1 MGRLKTEYFNA
12 SSLELKYPVLRC
24 SFFVER
30 RLNMYLTVK
39 QELKHLT
46 KDEYLSL
53 RKLSHIAKNLTNEAI
68 YNVRQYYF
76 KEEKYLKYADNYKLL
91 KTSVNYRLLNS
102 NMSQQI
108 LKEVDGSFKA
118 FFGLLNLAKKGK
130 YSFKDIRLP
139 HYLPKDGYTTLVIGF
154 VRINDN
160 KLIIP
165 YSNRFR
171 KDNKTISINI
181 PPVLKD
187 RKIKEIRIIPK
198 SNARYF
204 EVQYTYEAECIQSNL
219 NKDNALA
226 IDLGI
231 DNLCACV
238 TSTGSSFIID
248 GRRLKSINQWYN
260 KQNSYLQSIKD
271 KQHIN
276 VKQTDRQY
284 RLTSKRNR
292 CVSDYLS
299 KAARLIINY
308 CLNNDIGNIV
318 VGYNETFQK
327 DVALGKLTNQ
337 SFVEIPYG
345 RLRDK
350 LEYLCTLYG
359 INYIKQEES
368 YTSKAS
374 FFDKDDIPLYNADNP
389 KDYSF
394 SGTRVK
400 RGLYKTRSGK
410 TLNADINGAL
420 NILKKS
426 SVVDLSVLY
435 SRGDVDTPVRV
446 RLS

>member
-1 MGRLKTEYFNA
+1 
-12 SSLELKYPVLRC
+12 
-24 SFFVER
+24 
-30 RLNMYLTVK
+30 MYLTVK
-39 QELKHLT
+39 QELKHLA

-76 KEEKYLKYADNYKLL
+76 KEEKYLEYADNYKLL

-102 NMSQQI
+102 NMAQQI

-118 FFGLLNLAKKGK
+118 FFGLLKLAKKGK
-130 YSFKDIRLP
+130 YSFKDIKLP

-154 VRINDN
+154 VRISDDN

-198 SNARYF
+198 ANARYF

-231 DNLCACV
+231 DNLCTCV
-238 TSTGSSFIID
+238 TNTGSSFIID

-337 SFVEIPYG
+337 SFVQIPYG

-350 LEYLCTLYG
+350 LEYLCNLYG

-374 FFDKDDIPLYNADNP
+374 FFDRDDIPVYNYDNP

-400 RGLYKTRSGK
+400 RGLYKTASGK

>member
-1 MGRLKTEYFNA
+1 
-12 SSLELKYPVLRC
+12 
-24 SFFVER
+24 
-30 RLNMYLTVK
+30 MYLTVK

-46 KDEYLSL
+46 KQEYLSL

-76 KEEKYLKYADNYKLL
+76 NEGKYLNYEKNYVLLKSSDNYKM
-91 KTSVNYRLLNS
+91 LNS
-102 NMSQQI
+102 NMAQQI

-118 FFGLLNLAKKGK
+118 FFGLLKLAKKGK
-130 YSFKDIRLP
+130 YSFKDIKLP
-139 HYLPKDGYTTLVIGF
+139 HYLPKDSYTTLVIGF
-154 VRINDN
+154 VRISDN

-165 YSNRFR
+165 YSNQFR
-171 KDNKTISINI
+171 KANKIISINL
-181 PPVLKD
+181 PPILADK
-187 RKIKEIRIIPK
+187 KIKEIRIIPK
-198 SNARYF
+198 ANARYF
-204 EVQYTYEAECIQSNL
+204 EVQYTYEVKEVQSNL
-219 NKDNALA
+219 NINNALA

-231 DNLCACV
+231 NNLCTCI
-238 TSTGSSFIID
+238 TSTGKSFIID

-260 KQNSYLQSIKD
+260 KQNSYYQSIKD
-271 KQHIN
+271 KQNIN
-276 VKQTDRQY
+276 VKQTHKQY
-284 RLTSKRNR
+284 CLTNKRNR

-299 KAARLIINY
+299 KASRLIINY

-327 DVALGKLTNQ
+327 DVTLGKLTNQ

-350 LEYLCTLYG
+350 LEYLCILYG

-374 FFDKDDIPLYNADNP
+374 FFDRDDIPVYNADNP

-400 RGLYKTRSGK
+400 RGLYKTASGK